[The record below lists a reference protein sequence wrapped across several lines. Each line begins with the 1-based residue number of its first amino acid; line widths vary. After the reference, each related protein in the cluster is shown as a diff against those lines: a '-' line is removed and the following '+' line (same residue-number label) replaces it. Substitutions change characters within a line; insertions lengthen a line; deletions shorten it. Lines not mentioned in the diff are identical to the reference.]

1 MEDFVWADPPHR
13 LAFPVASA
21 GYPLIFGAAF
31 ATLVLS
37 LLGLTA
43 LALAGLGA
51 TFCIA
56 AFFRDP
62 DRTIPNRPGQVVSP
76 ADGRVIAVEMVNGN
90 PFFSEE
96 VRRISI
102 FMSLFD
108 VHVNRVPAE
117 GRIYRISYR
126 PGQFI
131 AADRSDAS
139 MRNEH
144 NAIFLETAYGKRLCF
159 VQVAGLIARRIICR
173 LQPDEMVRR
182 GQRFGMICFGSR
194 LDVYLPKDISVAVS
208 SGDKVRAGTSVLGTF
223 PGIEGDVK

>member
-1 MEDFVWADPPHR
+1 MEDFVWADRHHR

-21 GYPLIFGAAF
+21 GYPLLCGLAF
-31 ATLVLS
+31 ATLVLA
-37 LLGLTA
+37 LLGLKV
-43 LALAGLGA
+43 LALTGLAA
-51 TFCIA
+51 TFCVA
-56 AFFRDP
+56 GFFRDP

-76 ADGRVIAVEMVNGN
+76 ADGKVMAVDTVNGN
-90 PFFSEE
+90 PFFNEE

-126 PGQFI
+126 PGRFVR
-131 AADRSDAS
+131 ADRDEAS

-144 NAIFLETAYGKRLCF
+144 NAIYLETVYGKRLCC
-159 VQVAGLIARRIICR
+159 VQVAGIIARRIICR
-173 LQPDEMVRR
+173 LQPEEVVRR

-194 LDVYLPKDISVAVS
+194 LDVYLPKDISLAVS
-208 SGDKVRAGTSVLGTF
+208 VGDKVTAGTSVLGTF
-223 PGIEGDVK
+223 PGVEGSA